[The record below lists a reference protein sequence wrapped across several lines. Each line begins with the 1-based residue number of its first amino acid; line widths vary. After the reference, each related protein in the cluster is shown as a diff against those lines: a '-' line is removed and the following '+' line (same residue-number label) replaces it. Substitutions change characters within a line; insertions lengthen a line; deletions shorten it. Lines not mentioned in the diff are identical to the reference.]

1 MFRTLS
7 RALVI
12 GLGAI
17 GLGAQTRAPV
27 TVPAQSP
34 KPNVVRDALHAPG
47 SDVKV
52 YLLTMGN
59 GPHVWEMF
67 GHSSIWIRD
76 TVTMRDTVVNWGVF
90 DRDQPNFIPHFLK
103 GLMLYS
109 VGGNRMADVL
119 YSYRYWDRSVTSQEL
134 DLSATQKDSLL
145 HIMRT
150 NFLPENVNYRY
161 DYFVDN
167 CATKPRDILDRV
179 LGGQLRIGADSVTN
193 TSYRFHALRLMQSN
207 LPLVLGVDLGLGE
220 PSDRPITKWQEMFL
234 PRKLHDWV
242 ATRQIRDSTGAVKPL
257 VLSDR
262 VLFQSSRPPEP
273 EAPPAFGWL
282 WLAGGIVAAGF
293 LALGVAAYR
302 SHGARVAAA
311 VLMTIWASVC
321 GILGVLVAALWA
333 FTDHR
338 FAHANENILL
348 FHPLW
353 LIVAVSLPMTLMSGR
368 ARALTTRLLA
378 LFVGLGVLALLLHP
392 VGLSRQANLP
402 IIGFALLPAI
412 ALVMVARRAT

>member
-1 MFRTLS
+1 MLRTLS
-7 RALVI
+7 RALVMA
-12 GLGAI
+12 LTAA

-27 TVPAQSP
+27 DVPPQS
-34 KPNVVRDALHAPG
+34 KSNVVRDALHAPG
-47 SDVKV
+47 NDVKV

-76 TVTMRDTVVNWGVF
+76 TVTMRDTVINWGVF
-90 DRDQPNFIPHFLK
+90 DRDQPNFIPHFLE

-145 HIMRT
+145 AIMRA

-167 CATKPRDILDRV
+167 CATRPRDILDRV
-179 LGGQLRIGADSVTN
+179 LGGQLRVGADSLTN
-193 TSYRFHALRLMQSN
+193 TSYRFHALRLMQGN
-207 LPLVLGVDLGLGE
+207 LPLALGVDLGLGR

-242 ATRQIRDSTGAVKPL
+242 ATRRIRDSTGALKPL

-262 VLFQSSRPPEP
+262 VLFQSSRPV
-273 EAPPAFGWL
+273 EAEVPPSFGWL
-282 WLAGGIVAAGF
+282 WLAGGIVAAAF

-302 SHGARVAAA
+302 SHGARVTAA
-311 VLMTIWASVC
+311 VLMTIWSALM
-321 GILGVLVAALWA
+321 GILGVLVTALWA

-348 FHPLW
+348 YNPLW
-353 LIVAVSLPMTLMSGR
+353 LIVAVTLPMTLMSGR
-368 ARALTTRLLA
+368 ARTLTTRLLTLFAA
-378 LFVGLGVLALLLHP
+378 LGAVALLIHG
-392 VGLSRQANLP
+392 VGLSRQNNLP
-402 IIGFALLPAI
+402 IIGL
-412 ALVMVARRAT
+412 ALVPTVALAMVARRAI